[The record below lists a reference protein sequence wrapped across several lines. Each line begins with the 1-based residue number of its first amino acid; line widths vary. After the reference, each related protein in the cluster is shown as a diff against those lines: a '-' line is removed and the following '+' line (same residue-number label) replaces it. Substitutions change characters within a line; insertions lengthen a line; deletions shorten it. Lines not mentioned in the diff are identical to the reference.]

1 MRDKNL
7 AMVDYGPVTIVKDL
21 VQVDFDTVDEF
32 ELYAGKEAA
41 DAFRGKE
48 YFYYC
53 SDAEVIVDTL
63 DPEYNWD
70 NVGRV
75 SIFEDMINSVAS
87 LIEKKDD
94 VYFGKG
100 EEDQLNIAK
109 DLVFHS
115 VHGFLRLTDAALMED
130 APITAEQRESVLG
143 LRDGVRDL
151 ANVARNATV
160 NELDMLKGL
169 VVPEVPEYLSWN
181 KSI

>member
-32 ELYAGKEAA
+32 ELFAGKEAA
-41 DAFRGKE
+41 DAFRGKD
-48 YFYYC
+48 YLYYC

-70 NVGRV
+70 NVGEV
-75 SIFEDMINSVAS
+75 LIFEQMINSVPF
-87 LIEKKDD
+87 LIEKKNDP
-94 VYFGKG
+94 YFGKG
-100 EEDQLNIAK
+100 DAEQLDIAQTFI
-109 DLVFHS
+109 FHA
-115 VHGFLRLTDAALMED
+115 VYGFLRLTDAALMED
-130 APITAEQRESVLG
+130 APITAEQRETVLG

-151 ANVARNATV
+151 ANVARNSTV
-160 NELDMLKGL
+160 AELDMVKGL